1 MIKNFLR
8 IFLFAILIVSC
19 GYSPMY
25 SKKNLGSFSIQKLTL
40 DGDSDV
46 NKIIK
51 NKLRRYVKQSDV
63 NGFLVETNTYYKKK
77 SLTKDTAGNTT
88 KYEILIKAN
97 FIIKSNKET
106 KDFAITEVAIMKS
119 FENKFDESQY
129 EKTIKN
135 NLSSLISDKL
145 IIRLQN

>member
-1 MIKNFLR
+1 MG
-8 IFLFAILIVSC
+8 ILQCIR
-19 GYSPMY
+19 
-25 SKKNLGSFSIQKLTL
+25 KKNLGGFSIQKLTL

-51 NKLRRYVKQSDV
+51 NRLRGYIKQSDG
-63 NGFLVETNTYYKKK
+63 NGFLVESNTYYKKK

-97 FIIKSNKET
+97 FIVKSKEKT
-106 KDFAITEVAIMKS
+106 KDFAITEKFIMKS

-135 NLSSLISDKL
+135 NLSSIISDKL
-145 IIRLQN
+145 MIRLQN